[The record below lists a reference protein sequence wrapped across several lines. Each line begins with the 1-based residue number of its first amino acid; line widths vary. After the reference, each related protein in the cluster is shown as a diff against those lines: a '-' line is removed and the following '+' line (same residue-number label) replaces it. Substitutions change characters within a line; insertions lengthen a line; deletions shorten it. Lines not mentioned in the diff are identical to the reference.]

1 MKTFEGQM
9 TNFGKLRANMYV
21 LQLRGCFV
29 DVVPNK
35 RRLGGLSFMGPSYHE
50 PNCKGLKHNA

>member
-35 RRLGGLSFMGPSYHE
+35 RRLGGLSFMGPS
-50 PNCKGLKHNA
+50 

>member
-1 MKTFEGQM
+1 MSSPNPKIKRENMKTFEGQM

-35 RRLGGLSFMGPSYHE
+35 RRLGGLSFMGPS
-50 PNCKGLKHNA
+50 